1 MKKKHIFVIR
11 THKTVHFMELEV
23 LLQEIQ
29 KDNRQAFNELV
40 LSFNES
46 LNAFA
51 CHILKDKEASED
63 IVQDVFV
70 NLWLNRKKITFGES
84 TKSLLYVSTRNMVFN
99 YIRSMKRQDERYKHF
114 TEDDEPS
121 TMNYIIQEEA
131 LRLLNESIE
140 QLPPR
145 MAEVIR
151 LSLEGLKQE
160 EIAEKMEV
168 TVANVKRLKAL
179 SIEKLKKSLGP
190 LSYFVLTATGLI

>member
-1 MKKKHIFVIR
+1 MSSERYVQDFTALEALFKRFYKPLRAYAFRFVND
-11 THKTVHFMELEV
+11 
-23 LLQEIQ
+23 
-29 KDNRQAFNELV
+29 KDL
-40 LSFNES
+40 
-46 LNAFA
+46 
-51 CHILKDKEASED
+51 SED

-84 TKSLLYVSTRNMVFN
+84 TKSLLYVSTRNLVYN
-99 YIRSMKRQDERYKHF
+99 YIRSAKRENERYKHL
-114 TEDDEPS
+114 TEENESS
-121 TMNYIIQEEA
+121 TLNYIIQEEA

-160 EIAEKMEV
+160 EIAEQMEV

-179 SIEKLKKSLGP
+179 GIEKLKKSLGA
-190 LSYFVLTATGLI
+190 LSCFVFTTTGLI

>member
-1 MKKKHIFVIR
+1 
-11 THKTVHFMELEV
+11 MELDT

-29 KDNRQAFNELV
+29 KDNRKAFDELV
-40 LSFNES
+40 LQYNES

-51 CHILKDKEASED
+51 FNILKDKEAAED

-84 TKSLLYVSTRNMVFN
+84 TKSLLYVSTRNLVYN
-99 YIRSMKRQDERYKHF
+99 YIRSAKRENERYKHL
-114 TEDDEPS
+114 TEENESS
-121 TMNYIIQEEA
+121 TLNYIIQEEA

-160 EIAEKMEV
+160 EIAEQMEV

-179 SIEKLKKSLGP
+179 GIEKLKKSLGT
-190 LSYFVLTATGLI
+190 LSCFVFTTTGLI

>member
-1 MKKKHIFVIR
+1 
-11 THKTVHFMELEV
+11 MELDT

-29 KDNRQAFNELV
+29 KDNREAFNELV
-40 LSFNES
+40 LRYNES

-51 CHILKDKEASED
+51 FNILKNKEAAED

-84 TKSLLYVSTRNMVFN
+84 TKSLLYISTRNLVYN
-99 YIRSMKRQDERYKHF
+99 YIRSAKRENERYKHLA
-114 TEDDEPS
+114 EENEIS
-121 TMNYIIQEEA
+121 TLNYIIQEEA

-160 EIAEKMEV
+160 EIAEQMEV

-179 SIEKLKKSLGP
+179 GIEKLKKSLGA
-190 LSYFVLTATGLI
+190 LSYFVFTTTGLI

>member
-1 MKKKHIFVIR
+1 
-11 THKTVHFMELEV
+11 MELDT

-29 KDNRQAFNELV
+29 KDNREAFNELV
-40 LSFNES
+40 LRYNES

-51 CHILKDKEASED
+51 FNILKDKEAAED

-84 TKSLLYVSTRNMVFN
+84 TKSLLYVSTRNLVYN
-99 YIRSMKRQDERYKHF
+99 HIRSAKRENERYKHLAEENE
-114 TEDDEPS
+114 TS
-121 TMNYIIQEEA
+121 TLNYIIQEEA

-160 EIAEKMEV
+160 EIAEQMEV

-179 SIEKLKKSLGP
+179 GIEKLKKILGA
-190 LSYFVLTATGLI
+190 LSYFVFTTTGLI

>member
-1 MKKKHIFVIR
+1 
-11 THKTVHFMELEV
+11 MELDT

-29 KDNRQAFNELV
+29 KDNRKAFNELV
-40 LSFNES
+40 LQYNES

-51 CHILKDKEASED
+51 SNILKDKEAAED

-84 TKSLLYVSTRNMVFN
+84 TKSLLYVSTRNLVYN
-99 YIRSMKRQDERYKHF
+99 YIRSAKRENERYKHLAE
-114 TEDDEPS
+114 EDESS
-121 TMNYIIQEEA
+121 TLNYIIQEEA

-140 QLPPR
+140 HLPSR

-160 EIAEKMEV
+160 EIAEQMEV
-168 TVANVKRLKAL
+168 TIANVKRLKAL
-179 SIEKLKKSLGP
+179 GIEKLKKSLGA
-190 LSYFVLTATGLI
+190 LSCFVFTTTKLI

>member
-1 MKKKHIFVIR
+1 
-11 THKTVHFMELEV
+11 MELDT

-29 KDNRQAFNELV
+29 KDNREAFNELV
-40 LSFNES
+40 LLYNES

-51 CHILKDKEASED
+51 FNILKNKEAAED

-84 TKSLLYVSTRNMVFN
+84 TKSLLYVSTRNLVYN
-99 YIRSMKRQDERYKHF
+99 YIRSAKRENERYKHLAEENE
-114 TEDDEPS
+114 TS
-121 TMNYIIQEEA
+121 TLNYIIQEEA

-160 EIAEKMEV
+160 EIAEQMEV

-179 SIEKLKKSLGP
+179 GIEKLKKSLGA
-190 LSYFVLTATGLI
+190 LSYFVFTTTGLI